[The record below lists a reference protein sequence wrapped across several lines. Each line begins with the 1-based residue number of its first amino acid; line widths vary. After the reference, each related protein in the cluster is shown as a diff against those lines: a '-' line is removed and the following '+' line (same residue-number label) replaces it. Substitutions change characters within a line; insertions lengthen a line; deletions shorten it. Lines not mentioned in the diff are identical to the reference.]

1 MREDYM
7 CVEQIKL
14 ERLNIIKFAKQ
25 AEQPRALLHYLWD
38 CKMVQPLW
46 KNWDRNHLN
55 TYLLYNP
62 EILLPV
68 YLREIKICV

>member
-38 CKMVQPLW
+38 GKMVQPL
-46 KNWDRNHLN
+46 
-55 TYLLYNP
+55 
-62 EILLPV
+62 
-68 YLREIKICV
+68 